1 MQPKPLN
8 TEQVDFLSHQM
19 NTGKSIPGQ
28 SLTNSPD
35 NPNAWE
41 RPPEFTDLN
50 KATDYMFET
59 IFNPDVASNLLLS
72 INNGVGVFDLTS
84 IILYTGFLEAKF
96 NPDVMMLLAEPT
108 MFMIIALCEKAD
120 VPYKLD
126 SLDDELVQEME
137 PDKQINKIDDGTSYL
152 KTLRKTL
159 VGGISDNMI
168 TPELKEEIN
177 KQELPIS
184 LLEKNNTEYSD
195 NSLLSKGEK

>member
-35 NPNAWE
+35 NPHAWE

-137 PDKQINKIDDGTSYL
+137 PDKQIKKLDDGTSYL
-152 KTLRKTL
+152 KTLRKKLT
-159 VGGISDNMI
+159 GGISDNMI

-184 LLEKNNTEYSD
+184 LLEKNNTEYND
-195 NSLLSKGEK
+195 DSLLSKGEK

>member
-137 PDKQINKIDDGTSYL
+137 PDKQIKKLDDGTSYL
-152 KTLRKTL
+152 KTLRKKLT
-159 VGGISDNMI
+159 GGISDNMI

-184 LLEKNNTEYSD
+184 LLEKNNTEYND
-195 NSLLSKGEK
+195 DSLLSKGEK

>member
-96 NPDVMMLLAEPT
+96 NPDLMMLLAEPT

-137 PDKQINKIDDGTSYL
+137 PDKQIKKLDDGTSYL

>member
-96 NPDVMMLLAEPT
+96 NPDLMMLLAEPT

-137 PDKQINKIDDGTSYL
+137 PDKQIKKLDDGTSYL
-152 KTLRKTL
+152 KTLRKKL
-159 VGGISDNMI
+159 VGGVSDNMI

-184 LLEKNNTEYSD
+184 LLEKNNTEYND
-195 NSLLSKGEK
+195 DSLLSKGEK

>member
-137 PDKQINKIDDGTSYL
+137 PDKQIKKLDDGTSYL

-184 LLEKNNTEYSD
+184 LLEKNNTEYND
-195 NSLLSKGEK
+195 DSLLSKGEK